1 MAIASVQVGLVM
13 TVAVFIARWTHQKT
27 LIYALGTAVAQ

>member
-13 TVAVFIARWTHQKT
+13 TVAVFIVRLTHQQT
-27 LIYALGTAVAQ
+27 LISALGTAVAQ